1 MPSAKFSRYIELFI
15 LGLATIFASIEL
27 GLTIHE
33 RIRINDLAGSS
44 ATHDLDYIM
53 FFKAG
58 LLATPKPRIV
68 YFVLT
73 AILWVSA
80 GVLWKEETK
89 NHGCDFGHNM
99 CGTNKTIQGIAWM
112 QALKHIIG
120 TLTSFKKM
128 RSEANQADNGK
139 LTGEFDDNGMHQ
151 KV

>member
-1 MPSAKFSRYIELFI
+1 MI
-15 LGLATIFASIEL
+15 
-27 GLTIHE
+27 
-33 RIRINDLAGSS
+33 
-44 ATHDLDYIM
+44 
-53 FFKAG
+53 KAG

-73 AILWVSA
+73 AVLWVSA